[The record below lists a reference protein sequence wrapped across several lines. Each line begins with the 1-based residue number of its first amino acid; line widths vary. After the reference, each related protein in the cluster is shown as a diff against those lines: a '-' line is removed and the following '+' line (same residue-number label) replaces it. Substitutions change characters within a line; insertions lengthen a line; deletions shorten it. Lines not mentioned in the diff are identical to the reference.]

1 MHKLTIDCD
10 PISYN
15 DRGKLCHALIAEG
28 YSFEENNEKNIVTVL
43 GASLS
48 RFPYQEMESQCKD
61 VRAHPPHSASGNL
74 EAAARVSRPSS
85 RSDSR

>member
-15 DRGKLCHALIAEG
+15 DRSKLCHALIAEG
-28 YSFEENNEKNIVTVL
+28 YSFEENNEKNTVTVL

-48 RFPYQEMESQCKD
+48 RFPYKNGETMQRC
-61 VRAHPPHSASGNL
+61 AGAPSALG
-74 EAAARVSRPSS
+74 EWQPGGGSS
-85 RSDSR
+85 RQSPFFTI